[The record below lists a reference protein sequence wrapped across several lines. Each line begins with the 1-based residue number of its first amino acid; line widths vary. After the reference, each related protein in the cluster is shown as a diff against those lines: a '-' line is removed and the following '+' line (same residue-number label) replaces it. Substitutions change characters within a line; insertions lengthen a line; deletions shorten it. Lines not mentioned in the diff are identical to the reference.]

1 MADLLTIENLGNLL
15 MLCFLQAVL
24 GFDNLLYISIES
36 QRAPVAQQRA
46 VRFWG
51 IIIAVALRVV
61 LLFVM
66 INLIERLSEP
76 FFVMNWT
83 GILEGG
89 VNFATLVFVIGGIFI
104 IYTAVKEISH
114 MLSVEHLDHDVEH
127 KSGKSAVQVIM
138 LIVFMN
144 LIFSFDSILSAL
156 AITDVFFVLAT
167 AILLSGAAMLLLADH
182 VTAFLE
188 KNRMYEVL
196 GLFIL
201 LIVGVVLLGEAG
213 VAAEHAMHAAAAEAA
228 HGAADAAHGAAE
240 ATDLSIRVFG
250 YPLVPM
256 SKTTFY
262 FAVIVLFAVEILQSG
277 YARKLAAERH
287 AAQSRKV

>member
-1 MADLLTIENLGNLL
+1 MTDLLTIENAGNLMVL
-15 MLCFLQAVL
+15 IFLQAVL

-36 QRAPVAQQRA
+36 KRAPAAKQKS

-66 INLIERLSEP
+66 IKLIAAMSAP
-76 FFVMNWT
+76 FYVFNMP
-83 GILEGG
+83 GIIEGG
-89 VNFATLVFVIGGIFI
+89 INFATSVFIVGGVFI
-104 IYTAVKEISH
+104 MYTAFKEITH
-114 MLSVEHLDHDVEH
+114 MLSVEHLEADVSH
-127 KSGKSAVQVIM
+127 KKGKSAAQVVM
-138 LIVFMN
+138 LIVIMN
-144 LIFSFDSILSAL
+144 LIFSFDSVLSAL
-156 AITDVFFVLAT
+156 AITDVFPILAI
-167 AILLSGAAMLLLADH
+167 AILISGVAMLALADG

-213 VAAEHAMHAAAAEAA
+213 PAAAHAMH
-228 HGAADAAHGAAE
+228 D
-240 ATDLSIRVFG
+240 DSLQIKIFG
-250 YPLVPM
+250 HALLPM

-262 FAVIVLFAVEILQSG
+262 FSIVVLVLVEMIQSG
-277 YARKLAAERH
+277 YARKLDAERK
-287 AAQSRKV
+287 ADYKD

>member
-1 MADLLTIENLGNLL
+1 MADLLSAQNLGNLL

-36 QRAPVAQQRA
+36 QRAPLAKQKF

-51 IIIAVALRVV
+51 IIIAVILRVV

-66 INLIERLSEP
+66 IRLIDAMAEP
-76 FFVMNWT
+76 FFIFTWT

-89 VNFATLVFVIGGIFI
+89 INFATCVFIVGGIFI
-104 IYTAVKEISH
+104 IYTAVKEIGH
-114 MLSVEHLDHDVEH
+114 MLSVTQLNPDMTD
-127 KSGKSAVQVIM
+127 KSNKSAVSVVVMIVI
-138 LIVFMN
+138 MN
-144 LIFSFDSILSAL
+144 LIFSFDSVLSAL
-156 AITDVFFVLAT
+156 AITDVFVVLAT
-167 AILLSGAAMLLLADH
+167 AILISGLAMLALADS
-182 VTAFLE
+182 VTRFLE

-213 VAAEHAMHAAAAEAA
+213 QAAAHAN
-228 HGAADAAHGAAE
+228 HDATLA
-240 ATDLSIRVFG
+240 LKFFG
-250 YPLVPM
+250 HEVIPM

-262 FAVIVLFAVEILQSG
+262 FSVVVLVLVEVIQSG
-277 YARKLAAERH
+277 YARKLKTERH
-287 AAQSRKV
+287 AG

>member
-1 MADLLTIENLGNLL
+1 MADILTIENLGNLL

-36 QRAPVAQQRA
+36 QRAPVASQKA

-66 INLIERLSEP
+66 IRLIDALAEP
-76 FFVMNWT
+76 FFIMNWDGVLT
-83 GILEGG
+83 GG
-89 VNFATLVFVIGGIFI
+89 VNFATCVFLLGGIFI
-104 IYTAVKEISH
+104 MYTAVKEISH
-114 MLSVEHLDHDVEH
+114 LLTVEHLDHDVEG
-127 KSGKSAVQVIM
+127 KSGKSAMKVVM
-138 LIVFMN
+138 LIVLMN
-144 LIFSFDSILSAL
+144 LIFSFDSVLSAL
-156 AITDVFFVLAT
+156 AITDVFWVLAT
-167 AILLSGAAMLLLADH
+167 AIILSGIAMLALADA

-201 LIVGVVLLGEAG
+201 LIVGVVLLGESG
-213 VAAEHAMHAAAAEAA
+213 QAAAHAMHDDSLA
-228 HGAADAAHGAAE
+228 
-240 ATDLSIRVFG
+240 LMVFG
-250 YPLVPM
+250 YEVIPM

-262 FAVIVLFAVEILQSG
+262 FSVVVLFAVEIIQSG
-277 YARKLAAERH
+277 YTRKLNAERRTGARPGGH
-287 AAQSRKV
+287 

>member
-1 MADLLTIENLGNLL
+1 MTELLTFENLGNLL

-36 QRAPVAQQRA
+36 QRAPKKYQKS

-66 INLIERLSEP
+66 IRLIGALSAP
-76 FFVMNWT
+76 FHIFDIPGV
-83 GILEGG
+83 LEGG
-89 VNFATLVFVIGGIFI
+89 VNFATVVFIVGGIFI
-104 IYTAVKEISH
+104 MYTAVKEISH
-114 MLSVEHLDHDVEH
+114 MLSISHLGAAVGD
-127 KSGKSAVQVIM
+127 KSGKSAAQVVL

-156 AITDVFFVLAT
+156 AITDVFPILAA
-167 AILLSGAAMLLLADH
+167 AILISGLAMLLLADG
-182 VTAFLE
+182 VTTFLE

-213 VAAEHAMHAAAAEAA
+213 PAAAHAMHDDSLA
-228 HGAADAAHGAAE
+228 
-240 ATDLSIRVFG
+240 LKVFG
-250 YPLVPM
+250 HEIIPM
-256 SKTTFY
+256 SKSTFY
-262 FAVIVLFAVEILQSG
+262 FAVIVLFAVEIIQSG
-277 YARKLAAERH
+277 YQRKLSYERDARGNSSH
-287 AAQSRKV
+287 

>member
-1 MADLLTIENLGNLL
+1 MAEILTLENLGNLV

-51 IIIAVALRVV
+51 IIIAVALRIV

-66 INLIERLSEP
+66 VRLIESLATP
-76 FFVMNWT
+76 FYVFNWP

-89 VNFATLVFVIGGIFI
+89 VNFATIVFVFGGVFI
-104 IYTAVKEISH
+104 MYTAVKEIAH
-114 MLSVEHLDHDVEH
+114 MLSMDHLGEGLEA
-127 KSGKSAVQVIM
+127 KSGKSAVQVIA
-138 LIVFMN
+138 LIVTMN
-144 LIFSFDSILSAL
+144 LIFSFDSVLSAI
-156 AITDVFFVLAT
+156 AITNVFPVLAT
-167 AILLSGAAMLLLADH
+167 AIMLSGLAMLLLADG
-182 VTAFLE
+182 VTEFLK

-213 VAAEHAMHAAAAEAA
+213 PAAAHAMH
-228 HGAADAAHGAAE
+228 D
-240 ATDLSIRVFG
+240 DSLQIRIFG
-250 YPLVPM
+250 YPLLPM

-262 FAVIVLFAVEILQSG
+262 FAVVVLFAVEALQTG
-277 YARKLAAERH
+277 YSRKLQAQRAARQKH
-287 AAQSRKV
+287 RA